1 MERLGQAKPEKV
13 VCKLYRRN
21 EHKVAR
27 TLTLHST
34 IRSACGTKETNMLL
48 KGCILKIKHQT

>member
-27 TLTLHST
+27 TRTLHST

-48 KGCILKIKHQT
+48 KGVDVF